1 MFRCMHVCVEIFT
14 YMYAEFTCV
23 YIHIYM
29 YFRQVYLCEC
39 ICLRICTPSLQV
51 VYVFPCRQTEFTCV
65 CVYIYIYAHGNYI
78 YVGVY
83 SHICTPSLQMGV
95 RRVHMYVCMYWH
107 TCAYTP
113 TYVCL
118 CVCVCIHMYTYMY
131 EKTTCVHT
139 NLHMCVYIIAY
150 SRRLYRWVRW

>member
-1 MFRCMHVCVEIFT
+1 MHVCVEFFT

-29 YFRQVYLCEC
+29 YGRRVYLCEC

-51 VYVFPCRQTEFTCV
+51 VYVFVCRQTEFTCV
-65 CVYIYIYAHGNYI
+65 CVYIYIYTHGNYI

-95 RRVHMYVCMYWH
+95 RRVYMS
-107 TCAYTP
+107 
-113 TYVCL
+113 
-118 CVCVCIHMYTYMY
+118 VCIDLSL
-131 EKTTCVHT
+131 VFF
-139 NLHMCVYIIAY
+139 
-150 SRRLYRWVRW
+150 RL